1 MKRLD
6 LTVFEPGETVGTLSA
21 DGSVMLWQ
29 VTDGG
34 TLVAADRRLMFPDDA
49 QIEVLGLSVRAYNV
63 LKREGVNTV
72 GELLAFYRKHGDEGL
87 DEVRNIGHAAQEIRT
102 AVAKLRRAPV

>member
-6 LTVFEPGETVGTLSA
+6 LTVFEPGETIGTLSA

-49 QIEVLGLSVRAYNV
+49 SIEVLGLSVRGYNV
-63 LKREGVNTV
+63 LKREGVSTV
-72 GELLAFYRKHGDEGL
+72 GELLAFYRDRGEDL
-87 DEVRNIGHAAQEIRT
+87 DQVRNIGPAAQEIRD
-102 AVAKLRRAPV
+102 AVARLHRSPA